1 LYGLMAKTYEHHRK
15 YERQE
20 VYNDLG
26 IVYAGNRQYDLAQ
39 EYYDKALALADTLNF
54 HVVRINTYGAMINMY
69 FGSNQYQKAIELF
82 DRQTELKNFMV
93 NAGFSH
99 FIHQVYGMAYT
110 RMGNLDSAYYHLSK
124 AEPGFEK
131 NATRE
136 NRYWFYSNM
145 LSYYQTRKE
154 YKKALEYGLKAEAIG
169 NSIDDLKLKSTIAGN
184 LDSLYQ
190 EIGDYQKAYYY
201 NHRFQAYKDSLNALS
216 QEKDL
221 MALEIENER
230 KRKEREAEV
239 EEQVTRDRHNL
250 QYMGITIAIAAV
262 FIVLVMLGIFSVSH
276 ATIRILGFFAFIFLF
291 EFIILIADNQIHH
304 WTHGEPWK
312 ILAIKIGLISMLL
325 PLHHWLEEKVIHYLT
340 TKKLLSLKKDALFS
354 KFLSRKQ
361 SEL

>member
-1 LYGLMAKTYEHHRK
+1 
-15 YERQE
+15 
-20 VYNDLG
+20 
-26 IVYAGNRQYDLAQ
+26 
-39 EYYDKALALADTLNF
+39 
-54 HVVRINTYGAMINMY
+54 
-69 FGSNQYQKAIELF
+69 
-82 DRQTELKNFMV
+82 
-93 NAGFSH
+93 
-99 FIHQVYGMAYT
+99 
-110 RMGNLDSAYYHLSK
+110 
-124 AEPGFEK
+124 
-131 NATRE
+131 
-136 NRYWFYSNM
+136 
-145 LSYYQTRKE
+145 
-154 YKKALEYGLKAEAIG
+154 
-169 NSIDDLKLKSTIAGN
+169 
-184 LDSLYQ
+184 
-190 EIGDYQKAYYY
+190 
-201 NHRFQAYKDSLNALS
+201 
-216 QEKDL
+216 